1 MIESLW
7 DFPDFGPAIQVKH
20 LTLDAD
26 AIGDI
31 CDGLTA
37 DRIIIVCKETEVT
50 VLDTVIRQLGLEGRL
65 QALITFRDL
74 ENWYRTCL
82 NKTHRKTLGAS
93 LLTDFIRE
101 FSNEFP
107 SLDGLPDF
115 LNERGYARLPLA
127 GDWQIARE

>member
-1 MIESLW
+1 M
-7 DFPDFGPAIQVKH
+7 
-20 LTLDAD
+20 LDA
-26 AIGDI
+26 
-31 CDGLTA
+31 
-37 DRIIIVCKETEVT
+37 
-50 VLDTVIRQLGLEGRL
+50 VIKQLGLEGRL

-74 ENWYRTCL
+74 ENWYRPCL

-115 LNERGYARLPLA
+115 LTERGYARIPLT